1 MSLIG
6 NIGPYEES
14 EKISTY
20 IDRVKLYFAANEIS
34 QEKQVPAFLSI
45 MGPKLYSSLKD
56 LVSPKNPKDYSF
68 DALVKAVTDHY
79 KPQVVV
85 IYERFKFYS
94 RKQEANEN
102 VTSFLAGLKSLAVT
116 CSFGD
121 KLEEALRD
129 RIVMGLKDEGT

>member
-6 NIGPYEES
+6 NIGTYEES
-14 EKISTY
+14 ENISTY

-45 MGPKLYSSLKD
+45 MGPKLYGLVKD
-56 LVSPKNPKDYSF
+56 LVSPKNPKDCSF
-68 DALVKAVTDHY
+68 DALVKAVTDHH

-94 RKQEANEN
+94 HKQEATEN
-102 VTSFLAGLKSLAVT
+102 VTSFLAGLKSLAATSSLVLT
-116 CSFGD
+116 IS
-121 KLEEALRD
+121 
-129 RIVMGLKDEGT
+129 